1 MTIEELL
8 ARESIRHTIAS
19 YNIAGDRLRVDDF
32 VAVFTEDAV
41 FESDGA
47 RAESAF
53 RCEGRPSIQEW
64 ISGWLHGADAPP
76 GVKQTHFVRHHL
88 TTSLI
93 EITGPDTAKARTY
106 WVVYTDTGPDH
117 CGYYLDQFRKTG
129 DRWLIAHRKVRI
141 DWRACDSTF
150 LAAVP
155 R

>member
-32 VAVFTEDAV
+32 VAAFTEDAV
-41 FESDGA
+41 FETEGDN
-47 RAESAF
+47 AF
-53 RCEGRPSIQEW
+53 RCEGLASIRDW
-64 ISGWLHGADAPP
+64 ISSWLHGTGAPAE
-76 GVKQTHFVRHHL
+76 VKKIRFVRHHL

-93 EITGPDTAKARTY
+93 EVTGLDTAKARTY
-106 WVVYTDTGPDH
+106 FVVYTEIGPDH
-117 CGYYLDQFRKTG
+117 CGYYLDRFRSTG
-129 DRWLIAHRKVRI
+129 DRWLIAQRTVRI
-141 DWRACDSTF
+141 DWRACDSAF